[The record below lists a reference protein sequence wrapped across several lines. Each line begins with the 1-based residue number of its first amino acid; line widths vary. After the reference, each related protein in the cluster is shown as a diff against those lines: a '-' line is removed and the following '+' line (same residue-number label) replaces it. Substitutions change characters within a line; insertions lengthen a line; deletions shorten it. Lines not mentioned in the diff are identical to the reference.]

1 MEKKRRQRINR
12 CLNDLKTLVL
22 EALKKDPSRYSKLE
36 KADILE
42 MTVRHVQALH
52 RHDLVGVRGR
62 VAGGDEKGKYRA
74 GFTQCAVEVTRYL
87 ANMGGSVPH
96 DLQAKVIAH
105 LNSVTKSLMGQASGV
120 PAGSGL
126 ASGSSSVVVGG
137 GVVTLT
143 PSAPPP
149 STASSSAPLAPPLV
163 VTTVADS
170 STTLAG
176 LSERCPASSGEI
188 PARRLGEST
197 VMDATPSQG
206 PVTVGAGVTL
216 VPARLASGQVAL
228 VLPPGTTLPPY
239 DAPQSVAP
247 TSKSSLES
255 VASSSS
261 NFGVSRLE
269 DSSTDYSS
277 MSLSTQL
284 SSTPSSFGGPRIVT
298 FTSRPHEGFL
308 YSVSEASSAPYTTP
322 FKGPSGFADETPF
335 PPAPSGRE
343 QSSSF
348 SSAEKGG
355 PALSTDASRGVGEH
369 TGEARLVS
377 SEASAETCPRLVP
390 FHPSPSLKLS
400 VSFSDSSKAESQ
412 RASSYLSLYSDP
424 ASAAPVVRPTP
435 TLPEGVALPSSR
447 PEHAQGTP
455 SLYPLRPDSS
465 CSAQPPAATSYRS
478 SFVTVVSSSVSSSS
492 TSVSSAPNAPSTP
505 IVSST
510 SGAPTSLSVSTAPS
524 IPSILYVSSTPSV
537 LPGKGN
543 PSSPSVPLKPGVP
556 VTPSAPTMPYHPSSH
571 SALPT
576 STVQPTFSLPPVI
589 TFPLAPHPLSVNRPS
604 IHFRR
609 SPNATRN
616 PWSESSALRTP
627 SSPPKAAPSSSVAD
641 PSPPATERK
650 KLLPVPSPCTLPV
663 PGNQSPGAS
672 SSSGASLS
680 LGAPSVPTSAT
691 SDIATPSAEPLN
703 LVTNN
708 QSLDLSCGKRPPSLK
723 IAPTPTWR
731 RSSAPYRPPLV
742 GRRSQPWR
750 PW

>member
-322 FKGPSGFADETPF
+322 FKGPSGFADVPPSFLPPPPPLLPLPEDDASSSVDALQETPF

-609 SPNATRN
+609 SPNASNLLLRRA
-616 PWSESSALRTP
+616 SFVLHSGIALRP
-627 SSPPKAAPSSSVAD
+627 SK
-641 PSPPATERK
+641 E
-650 KLLPVPSPCTLPV
+650 
-663 PGNQSPGAS
+663 
-672 SSSGASLS
+672 
-680 LGAPSVPTSAT
+680 
-691 SDIATPSAEPLN
+691 
-703 LVTNN
+703 
-708 QSLDLSCGKRPPSLK
+708 
-723 IAPTPTWR
+723 
-731 RSSAPYRPPLV
+731 PLV
-742 GRRSQPWR
+742 GIQCPSDAKLSAESCAFFECR
-750 PW
+750 